1 MKGEVCMFTC
11 TIMFPK
17 TLVEPV
23 FVQSIEKS
31 EKYCGLI
38 FLLSNGKEKCPE
50 LVTNNY

>member
-1 MKGEVCMFTC
+1 MYNNVS
-11 TIMFPK
+11 K
-17 TLVEPV
+17 TLLKPV

-38 FLLSNGKEKCPE
+38 FLLSNGKEKFPE